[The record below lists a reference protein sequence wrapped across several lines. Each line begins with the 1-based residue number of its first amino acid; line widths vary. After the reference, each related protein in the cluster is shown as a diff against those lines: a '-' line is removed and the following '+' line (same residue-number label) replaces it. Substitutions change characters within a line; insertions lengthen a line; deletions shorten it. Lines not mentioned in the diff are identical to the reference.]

1 MTHCVTVLEPPRQMA
16 YRSPVLF
23 KKILNFKGP
32 GGLGDKRGATRY
44 PVGVKY
50 PLKAKVT
57 LVGRDGEGNVLKTDD
72 NRAMDW
78 GGQIVNMS
86 SGGINMRLHPA
97 AMGERG
103 ENCLLKL
110 ELDHRLY
117 EIEGSVAHFVA
128 SSQYATIGIKL
139 QFPDSQTQKA
149 FRQLVEPIAIG
160 SGLQLVDRKTIEQD
174 APGLLKEQ
182 YAGEDETMLTVW
194 RNATDPRIIEHFEL
208 LTHEYY
214 IRGSAATPGLQ
225 AGYQVGGTGSRP
237 AVPRNLTPTQLAEV
251 KTLFQLIVPNLA
263 KGVPADVRGFL
274 ERFAL

>member
-1 MTHCVTVLEPPRQMA
+1 MT

-32 GGLGDKRGATRY
+32 GGLTDKRGATRY
-44 PVGVKY
+44 PVGAKY

-57 LVGRDGEGNVLKTDD
+57 LAGRDGEGNLLKTDD

-117 EIEGSVAHFVA
+117 EIEGTVAHFVA
-128 SSQYATIGIKL
+128 SSQYATIGIALK
-139 QFPDSQTQKA
+139 FPDSHTQKA
-149 FRQLVEPIAIG
+149 FRQLGEPVAIG
-160 SGLQLVDRKTIEQD
+160 SGLQAVNPKDVEQD
-174 APGLLKEQ
+174 AAGLLKEQ
-182 YAGEDETMLTVW
+182 YAGEDETMLTIW
-194 RNATDPRIIEHFEL
+194 RDAANPKAIQHFEL
-208 LTHEYY
+208 LTHDYY

-225 AGYQVGGTGSRP
+225 AGYQIGGKGSRP
-237 AVPRNLTPTQLAEV
+237 SLPRNLTPTQLAEV
-251 KTLFQLIVPNLA
+251 KTLFQLIVPNLSKA
-263 KGVPADVRGFL
+263 VPADVRGFL